1 MAKTMKDFINE
12 KQEREARRAQIEE
25 RVTNL
30 AADVAAFT
38 AEAEAEAA
46 KGNVEGY
53 SSFKG
58 KAERAQIE
66 AHVAQAQLK
75 AIDAPFPADD
85 VWAAWAKYAED
96 YNKTLARDLKEYEK
110 RKEELAT
117 LFRKLVALQND
128 ALNMRKLAAEYAG
141 NVQKGLVLSD
151 GGYTY
156 FPMKFLP
163 ADMGRKTGEVDFFT
177 DSTKNV
183 HERERIWYIVAAHKP
198 Q

>member
-1 MAKTMKDFINE
+1 MAKTMKDFISE
-12 KQEREARRAQIEE
+12 KQEREAYRAQIAEK
-25 RVTNL
+25 VTNL

-75 AIDAPFPADD
+75 AVDAPFPVDD
-85 VWAAWAKYAED
+85 VRAAWAKYAED
-96 YNKTLARDLKEYEK
+96 YNKALARDLKEYEK

-117 LFRKLVALQND
+117 LFRKMIALQNG

-141 NVQKGLVLSD
+141 KAPQGFSPTD
-151 GGYTY
+151 EEYRA
-156 FPMKFLP
+156 FPMNYLP
-163 ADMGRKTGEVDFFT
+163 ADMGKQNREMEFFARNN
-177 DSTKNV
+177 SEQMYLGAIINS
-183 HERERIWYIVAAHKP
+183 HRP